1 MTCAPARAIEEL
13 NWFVDGFAASISEEP
28 LSVAVSLE
36 MSLSPSHAT
45 RPTFALTVPLAG
57 VRKLSSGMLT
67 DGRVAATSEVRP
79 SYTPTCWI
87 DLAGSL

>member
-1 MTCAPARAIEEL
+1 MTCAPSREIVEL
-13 NWFVDGFAASISEEP
+13 NWLVAPLTASVSVVP

-36 MSLSPSHAT
+36 MSVSPSQAT
-45 RPTFALTVPLAG
+45 RPTLALTVPEAG

-79 SYTPTCWI
+79 SYTPTC
-87 DLAGSL
+87 